1 MGVTRRRILRSG
13 NILIRN
19 NVMPSMY
26 RQIESRISVYT
37 RLLTIMLSLMLILT
51 ACGSTSTALPTIPA
65 GEGSNEN
72 EGGQSGGN
80 GQQIIITYGA
90 YDYDRETYTTLAE
103 RFMQEHPTIKVVIV
117 SLDEAMQSQPD
128 ANGNY
133 QQESSMSMLRK
144 VVSVADVAPSW
155 WITKEAMGSPLILD
169 MKPYLDAD
177 TGFDRDDYYPGV
189 LERFT
194 VNGSI
199 YTLPR
204 TVNLQALSYNKT
216 LFESESIPLPQNTWS
231 FDDLLATAERLA
243 KVENGKV
250 VRYGWFDSSGGSIV
264 LLNLMAKAGID
275 ILSMSPS
282 DLKSGDQRI
291 IDVYRQ
297 YKDLVDRGVIM
308 PPNPYSIMPAREEPA
323 ATEPVESQDPAQRIR
338 NGEIG
343 IWSDSALF
351 TGDPSTPPVSFS
363 VGSVA
368 LPNGPHVDLMTYSEG
383 YMISGGTTNPQ
394 AAWTFAE
401 WMTRQEIPSAYMS
414 NNYPGLVYARQSL
427 SNQLTST
434 DPDAQAR
441 LETYK
446 YSIENLPPFT
456 YYPNQEYVVYY
467 NVLGGISVLFEQPI
481 KTPEQA
487 LDQVLINIRDQTTN
501 VQTTPSPT
509 PDLRPVTMATPV
521 IQEVKPGQTIVNFAA
536 YGMSLSET
544 RRILRTFNDTEP
556 DIFVNIVQTDNLT
569 ENLTFADL
577 TDRADCFW
585 WGANTPSTTTDIAS
599 VADMQA
605 IIDADGTIDTTEIPP
620 ALFDILTRDGRLIG
634 FPNAYSGR
642 ALIYQPAL
650 FSAAGLDTPSATWTA
665 DEFLKAAKAI
675 TANGVYGY
683 SSLGN
688 YLGDLN
694 FWIGQFGG
702 TLTSGSGTDLRV
714 TFTNPNTI
722 KAIDWFMR
730 LHTEHNVMPKPVFYY
745 RTDQNS
751 QIADNSYDL
760 MIQGKIGMWMD
771 TSLGQ
776 FDPNSPRDPNQP
788 NTVTAAMA
796 PLPIGAKGI
805 TSDIYVS
812 AYYISAQSEQPQAC
826 MRVIDYLSK
835 RSSSFSYGSIPAR
848 ASDAASPVFEQQ
860 NAYVVPLRD
869 AMQEMLQQPAN
880 ITGDT
885 YAQYSFE
892 SYWLFQALDNIL
904 TKKADVAAELTT
916 AEKLTNAYQAC
927 VATMDTSGKT
937 NAQCAK
943 EADPNYKGYMTD
955 EPSTRPLP

>member
-1 MGVTRRRILRSG
+1 M
-13 NILIRN
+13 
-19 NVMPSMY
+19 
-26 RQIESRISVYT
+26 YT
-37 RLLTIMLSLMLILT
+37 RLLAILLTLMLILT
-51 ACGSTSTALPTIPA
+51 ACGSNSSALPTIPA
-65 GEGSNEN
+65 GEGGNQN

-80 GQQIIITYGA
+80 NQQIIITYGA
-90 YDYDRETYTTLAE
+90 YDYDRESYTTLAE

-133 QQESSMSMLRK
+133 QPESTMTMLRK
-144 VVSVADVAPSW
+144 VVSIADVAPSW
-155 WITKEAMGSPLILD
+155 WMTKEAMGSPLLLD

-194 VNGSI
+194 IDGGI
-199 YTLPR
+199 YALPR
-204 TVNLQALSYNKT
+204 TVNLQALSYNKD
-216 LFESESIPLPQNTWS
+216 LFDREGIPLPENSWS

-275 ILSMSPS
+275 ILSMTPEE
-282 DLKSGDQRI
+282 LKSGDQRI
-291 IDVYRQ
+291 IDIYRQ

-308 PPNPYSIMPAREEPA
+308 PPNPYSIMPIANTENASTIPA
-323 ATEPVESQDPAQRIR
+323 DVQDPVQRIR

-351 TGDPSTPPVSFS
+351 TGDPSAPPVPFG

-368 LPNGPHVDLMTYSEG
+368 LPTGPHIDLMTYSEG

-401 WMTRQEIPSAYMS
+401 WMTRQEIPSAYMP
-414 NNYPGLVYARQSL
+414 NNYPGLVYARKSL
-427 SNQLTST
+427 SNQLTSN
-434 DPDAQAR
+434 DPDALAR

-446 YSIENLPPFT
+446 YSIENLPPIK
-456 YYPNQEYVVYY
+456 YYPNQEYMVYY
-467 NVLGGISVLFEQPI
+467 NVVGAIGTLFEQPV

-487 LDQVLINIRDQTTN
+487 LDQVLITIRDQMAYA
-501 VQTTPSPT
+501 QTTPSPT
-509 PDLRPVTMATPV
+509 PDLRPVVMATPV
-521 IQEVKPGQTIVNFAA
+521 IQEAKPGQTTVNFAA

-544 RRILRTFNDTEP
+544 RRILRTFSDTEP
-556 DIFVNIVQTDNLT
+556 NIFVNVVQTDNLS
-569 ENLTFADL
+569 EGLSFADVAGR
-577 TDRADCFW
+577 TDCFW
-585 WGANTPSTTTDIAS
+585 WGASTPNSAEDIAA

-605 IIDADGTIDTTEIPP
+605 IIDADGTIDTDEIPP
-620 ALFDILTRDGRLIG
+620 ALFDMLTRDGRLVG
-634 FPNAYSGR
+634 FPNAYTGR
-642 ALIYQPAL
+642 ALIYQPTL
-650 FSAAGLDTPSATWTA
+650 FSAAGLDAPRVSWTA

-675 TANGVYGY
+675 TANGIYGY

-694 FWIGQFGG
+694 FWVGQFGG
-702 TLTSGSGTDLRV
+702 TLINGSGADIRV

-722 KAIDWFMR
+722 KAVDWFIR

-745 RTDQNS
+745 RTDQND
-751 QIADNSYDL
+751 QTADNSYDL
-760 MIQGKIGMWMD
+760 MTQGKIGMWMD

-776 FDPNSPRDPNQP
+776 FDPNNPRDLNQP
-788 NTVTAAMA
+788 ANTITATMA
-796 PLPIGAKGI
+796 PLPIGAQGI
-805 TSDIYVS
+805 TSDIYLS
-812 AYYISAQSEQPQAC
+812 AYYISAQSTQPQAC

-848 ASDAASPVFEQQ
+848 ASEASSPVFEQQ

-869 AMQEMLQQPAN
+869 ALQEMLQQPTKLA
-880 ITGDT
+880 GDP
-885 YAQYSFE
+885 YAHFSFE

-904 TKKADVAAELTT
+904 NKKADVAAELAT
-916 AEKLTNAYQAC
+916 AEKLTNTYLTC
-927 VATMDTSGKT
+927 VATMATTNKT

-943 EADPNYKGYMTD
+943 EADPTYKGYMTD
-955 EPSTRPLP
+955 EPVTR

>member
-1 MGVTRRRILRSG
+1 
-13 NILIRN
+13 
-19 NVMPSMY
+19 
-26 RQIESRISVYT
+26 
-37 RLLTIMLSLMLILT
+37 MLSLMLILT
-51 ACGSTSTALPTIPA
+51 ACGSNSTALPTIPA
-65 GEGSNEN
+65 GESGNEN

-144 VVSVADVAPSW
+144 VVSMADVAPSW
-155 WITKEAMGSPLILD
+155 WMTKEAMGSPLLLD

-194 VNGSI
+194 VDGGI
-199 YTLPR
+199 YSLPR

-216 LFESESIPLPQNTWS
+216 LFESESIPLPQNRWS

-243 KVENGKV
+243 KVENGRV

-275 ILSMSPS
+275 ILSMTPS

-291 IDVYRQ
+291 IEVYRQ
-297 YKDLVDRGVIM
+297 YKDLVDRGVIL
-308 PPNPYSIMPAREEPA
+308 PPNPYSIMPAREESANP
-323 ATEPVESQDPAQRIR
+323 ELVDSQDPAQRIR

-351 TGDPSTPPVSFS
+351 TGDPSAPPVSFS

-368 LPNGPHVDLMTYSEG
+368 LPMGPHVDMMTYSEG

-401 WMTRQEIPSAYMS
+401 WMTRQEIPSAYMP

-446 YSIENLPPFT
+446 YSIENLPPIT

-467 NVLGGISVLFEQPI
+467 NVLGGISTLFEQPV

-487 LDQVLINIRDQTTN
+487 LDQVLINIRDQLTYA
-501 VQTTPSPT
+501 QTTPSPT
-509 PDLRPVTMATPV
+509 PDLRPVIMATPV

-544 RRILRTFNDTEP
+544 RRILRTFSDTEP
-556 DIFVNIVQTDNLT
+556 NIFVNIVQTDNLT

-577 TDRADCFW
+577 AGRTDCFW
-585 WGANTPSTTTDIAS
+585 WGASTPNTPTDVAA

-605 IIDADGTIDTTEIPP
+605 IIDADGTIDTAEIPP

-634 FPNAYSGR
+634 FPNAYTGR

-650 FSAAGLDTPSATWTA
+650 FSAAGLDKPSVTWTA

-702 TLTSGSGTDLRV
+702 TLTTGNGTDLRV

-730 LHTEHNVMPKPVFYY
+730 LHTEHNVMPKPAFYY
-745 RTDQNS
+745 RADQNN

-760 MIQGKIGMWMD
+760 MTQGKIGMWMD

-776 FDPNSPRDPNQP
+776 FDSNNQRDPNQP

-796 PLPIGAKGI
+796 PLPVGAKGI
-805 TSDIYVS
+805 TSDIFVS
-812 AYYISAQSEQPQAC
+812 AYYISVQSEQPQAC

-880 ITGDT
+880 FTGDM

-892 SYWLFQALDNIL
+892 SYWLLQALDNIL
-904 TKKADVAAELTT
+904 TKKANVAAELTT
-916 AEKLTNAYQAC
+916 AEKLTNTYQAC
-927 VATMDTSGKT
+927 VATMTTSGKT

-943 EADPNYKGYMTD
+943 ETDPNYKGYMTD

>member
-1 MGVTRRRILRSG
+1 
-13 NILIRN
+13 
-19 NVMPSMY
+19 
-26 RQIESRISVYT
+26 
-37 RLLTIMLSLMLILT
+37 MLILT
-51 ACGSTSTALPTIPA
+51 ACGSNSSALPTIPA
-65 GEGSNEN
+65 GEGGNQN

-80 GQQIIITYGA
+80 NQQIIITYGA
-90 YDYDRETYTTLAE
+90 YDYDRESYTTLAE

-133 QQESSMSMLRK
+133 QPESTMTMLRK
-144 VVSVADVAPSW
+144 VVSIADVAPSW
-155 WITKEAMGSPLILD
+155 WMTKEAMGSPLLLD

-194 VNGSI
+194 IDGGI
-199 YTLPR
+199 YALPR
-204 TVNLQALSYNKT
+204 TVNLQALSYNKD
-216 LFESESIPLPQNTWS
+216 LFDREGIPLPENSWS

-275 ILSMSPS
+275 ILSMTPEE
-282 DLKSGDQRI
+282 LKSGDQRI
-291 IDVYRQ
+291 IDIYRQ

-308 PPNPYSIMPAREEPA
+308 PPNPYSIMPIANTENASTIPA
-323 ATEPVESQDPAQRIR
+323 DVQDPVQRIR

-351 TGDPSTPPVSFS
+351 TGDPSAPPVPFG

-368 LPNGPHVDLMTYSEG
+368 LPTGPHIDLMTYSEG

-401 WMTRQEIPSAYMS
+401 WMTRQEIPSAYMP
-414 NNYPGLVYARQSL
+414 NNYPGLVYARKSL
-427 SNQLTST
+427 SNQLTSN
-434 DPDAQAR
+434 DPDALAR

-446 YSIENLPPFT
+446 YSIENLPPIK
-456 YYPNQEYVVYY
+456 YYPNQEYMVYY
-467 NVLGGISVLFEQPI
+467 NVVGAIGTLFEQPV

-487 LDQVLINIRDQTTN
+487 LDQVLITIRDQMAYA
-501 VQTTPSPT
+501 QTTPSPT
-509 PDLRPVTMATPV
+509 PDLRPVVMATPV
-521 IQEVKPGQTIVNFAA
+521 IQEAKPGQTTVNFAA

-544 RRILRTFNDTEP
+544 RRILRTFSDTEP
-556 DIFVNIVQTDNLT
+556 NIFVNVVQTDNLS
-569 ENLTFADL
+569 EGLSFADVAGR
-577 TDRADCFW
+577 TDCFW
-585 WGANTPSTTTDIAS
+585 WGASTPNSAEDIAA

-605 IIDADGTIDTTEIPP
+605 IIDADGTIDTDEIPP
-620 ALFDILTRDGRLIG
+620 ALFDMLTRDGRLVG
-634 FPNAYSGR
+634 FPNAYTGR
-642 ALIYQPAL
+642 ALIYQPTL
-650 FSAAGLDTPSATWTA
+650 FSAAGLDAPRVSWTA

-675 TANGVYGY
+675 TANGIYGY

-694 FWIGQFGG
+694 FWVGQFGG
-702 TLTSGSGTDLRV
+702 TLINGSGADIRV

-722 KAIDWFMR
+722 KAVDWFIR

-745 RTDQNS
+745 RTDQND
-751 QIADNSYDL
+751 QTADNSYDL
-760 MIQGKIGMWMD
+760 MTQGKIGMWMD

-776 FDPNSPRDPNQP
+776 FDPNNPRDLNQP
-788 NTVTAAMA
+788 ANTITATMA
-796 PLPIGAKGI
+796 PLPIGAQGI
-805 TSDIYVS
+805 TSDIYLS
-812 AYYISAQSEQPQAC
+812 AYYISAQSTQPQAC

-848 ASDAASPVFEQQ
+848 ASEASSPVFEQQ

-869 AMQEMLQQPAN
+869 ALQEMLQQPTKLA
-880 ITGDT
+880 GDP
-885 YAQYSFE
+885 YAHFSFE

-904 TKKADVAAELTT
+904 NKKADVAAELAT
-916 AEKLTNAYQAC
+916 AEKLTNTYLTC
-927 VATMDTSGKT
+927 VATMATTNKT

-943 EADPNYKGYMTD
+943 EADPTYKGYMTD
-955 EPSTRPLP
+955 EPVTR